1 MTRAQGGHA
10 VAPPV
15 DAGVVVRA
23 AAAADLDTVVALRM
37 ALLREYDGHP
47 VYGRLH
53 DDADARAPDL
63 CSLQLASARDAFFI
77 ATVAGEDAGLL
88 RCTESKASP
97 LLLPERFAYVSSVY
111 VRPTVRRRGV
121 LRALLRHADAWC
133 RERGLAEMRL
143 HNVPGDIA
151 AAAWAALGFGV
162 VEEVRMRI
170 LDPNRS

>member
-1 MTRAQGGHA
+1 
-10 VAPPV
+10 
-15 DAGVVVRA
+15 VRA
-23 AAAADLDTVVALRM
+23 ASAGDLDTVVALRM

-53 DDADARAPDL
+53 DEADARAPGL
-63 CSLQLASARDAFFI
+63 CSQQLASARDAFFI
-77 ATVAGEDAGLL
+77 AAVDDDDAGLL

-111 VRPTVRRRGV
+111 VRPAFRRRGV
-121 LRALLRHADAWC
+121 LRALLQRADAWC
-133 RERGLAEMRL
+133 HERGLTEMRL

-162 VEEVRMRI
+162 VEEVRIRA
-170 LDPNRS
+170 LGPGKG